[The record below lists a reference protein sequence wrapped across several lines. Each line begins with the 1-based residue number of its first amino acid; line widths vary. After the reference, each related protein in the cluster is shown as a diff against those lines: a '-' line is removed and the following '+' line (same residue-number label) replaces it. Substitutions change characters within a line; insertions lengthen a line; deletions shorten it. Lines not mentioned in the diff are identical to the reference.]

1 MQVDIYQYAR
11 MPTRS
16 GVFVVMSNNELSDMD
31 GLISDIN
38 SRMKP
43 LVLTRS
49 AFVRE
54 AIAEKIA
61 RLRGK
66 VELSDEADK

>member
-1 MQVDIYQYAR
+1 MQDDIYQYAC

-38 SRMKP
+38 LRMKP
-43 LVLTRS
+43 LTLTRS
-49 AFVRE
+49 AFIRE

-66 VELSDEADK
+66 VETSDGGSK